1 MSAQSPAIAV
11 TSPRTAPATPALTRR
26 DFFADVVDRLR
37 LLLPEPLTGFRHRAT
52 MNLLKVSYGNE
63 RIHFEV
69 WTNSQ
74 LGVIEVGLHFEDGP
88 VSTAAYLA
96 YFDAHIVELKH
107 ELGPELELERWTP
120 SWGHVYELIPLTRLD
135 GRLVERIARRLA
147 ALIAALQPLVEAA
160 AIPPERSSQP
170 AEARGPWRSWRRGR
184 G

>member
-1 MSAQSPAIAV
+1 MPTQSAAITLSPPPTVA
-11 TSPRTAPATPALTRR
+11 TASGLSRR
-26 DFFADVVDRLR
+26 DFFVSVVDRLR
-37 LLLPEPLTGFRHRAT
+37 PLLPEPLAGFRHRAT

-63 RIHFEV
+63 RIHYEV

-74 LGVIEVGLHFEDGP
+74 LGMIEVGLHFEDGP

-107 ELGPELELERWTP
+107 ELGTHLELERWTP
-120 SWGHVYELIPLTRLD
+120 GWGHLYELIPLTRLD

-147 ALIAALQPLVEAA
+147 ALIVTLQPLVEAA
-160 AIPPERSSQP
+160 AILPERAAQP
-170 AEARGPWRSWRRGR
+170 DDARGPWRTWRRGR